1 MDTSSIETLNHHS
14 RTIHEIMTYGKGV
27 PQRLFDRY
35 RILSEQHE
43 KDAFVLALIGALLIS
58 EGRRKS
64 Q

>member
-1 MDTSSIETLNHHS
+1 MVDASLQELNRHS
-14 RTIHEIMTYGKGV
+14 QIIHKIMTYGEGV

-43 KDAFVLALIGALLIS
+43 KDVFVLALIGALLIS